1 MTKTGIHFPHGV
13 GFVRIAKQS
22 LVSQPKRFFEVPYD
36 EQYESRDN
44 ESENWNAKW
53 FHEKYSSLDLR
64 VLDEKKQ
71 RDLEE
76 FILRFKSGKT
86 QTNKAE

>member
-1 MTKTGIHFPHGV
+1 MNRSIIIRNLSKYIPTKHKTWSYQN
-13 GFVRIAKQS
+13 GFYR
-22 LVSQPKRFFEVPYD
+22 VPYH

-44 ESENWNAKW
+44 ESKNWNAKW

-64 VLDEKKQ
+64 VLDERKQ

-76 FILRFKSGKT
+76 FISRFKSAKI
-86 QTNKAE
+86 QTNKAN